1 MRKPVGF
8 QQWRD
13 LLFLHWEMSPGVIRP
28 LVPRR
33 LELDLFDGRAYVT
46 LIPFAIP
53 ESLPAFALRALSSDL
68 LEVNLR
74 TYVLGPDGEPGIYFW
89 SLDASSPMAVAGARL
104 LYGLPYFPAAMSMR
118 RREGRVDYASKRR
131 LGGPATLEVAW
142 SVGTPIGVAAAGT
155 RDHFLVER
163 YSLYVDRLGGVYR
176 ARVRHGPYPLCQAA
190 VIELSESMLAAAGI
204 PRQGSPASVHF
215 SPGVDVDIFWLE
227 RVPARRQ

>member
-53 ESLPAFALRALSSDL
+53 ESLPVRAPRVLSSDL

-176 ARVRHGPYPLCQAA
+176 ARVRHQPYPLCQAA